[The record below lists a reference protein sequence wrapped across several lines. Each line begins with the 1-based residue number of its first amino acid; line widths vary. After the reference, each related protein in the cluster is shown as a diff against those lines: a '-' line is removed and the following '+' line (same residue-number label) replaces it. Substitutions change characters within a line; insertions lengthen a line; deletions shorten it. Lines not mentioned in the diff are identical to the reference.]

1 MQGHSHDIVDQKKS
15 PCHHKDSGNEI
26 ADRPRIGCIHPGG
39 IVGQIGGKSHLA
51 KAQIRN
57 DLLRLGIQ
65 IFRMPEHDTKG
76 NLLPCAGFLPQLLC
90 LVGGDPG
97 AGLGVDVLPGPETA
111 DGKLRLMLLP
121 LHIQPGKLYG
131 YPRPVRQT

>member
-26 ADRPRIGCIHPGG
+26 ADRPRVGCIHPGG

-65 IFRMPEHDTKG
+65 IFRMPQDSVWMFSPDQK
-76 NLLPCAGFLPQLLC
+76 PQMVNC
-90 LVGGDPG
+90 V
-97 AGLGVDVLPGPETA
+97 
-111 DGKLRLMLLP
+111 
-121 LHIQPGKLYG
+121 
-131 YPRPVRQT
+131 